1 MPEEESTRAM
11 HIDPTTLLQI
21 IALGLLQGV
30 AELFPISSLGHTV
43 IIPGLLGWGNLLEDQ
58 NFLPLVVTLH
68 LGTAIALLTF
78 FWRDWVALLRA
89 FVRTSLAGRL
99 DADPQGRT
107 IWLVIV
113 GTIPAGLLALA
124 FQSPIQALF
133 FGSALPV
140 LPAAFLALNG
150 AILFVG
156 ERLRQCREP
165 FGDDRAKQ
173 EQAFGSIPGLSFPQV
188 MLVGVAQS
196 TALIPG
202 ISRSGVTMVAGMG
215 ARLRHE
221 EAARFAFLL
230 ATPLIFAAGLLKV
243 PDLFKASDHTM
254 LVYALIGGV
263 VAGLAA
269 WFSVKFLM
277 RYFQVG
283 RLTPFAYYCLA
294 AGTSAFLLLA
304 FGIHG

>member
-1 MPEEESTRAM
+1 M
-11 HIDPTTLLQI
+11 HLDPTILIQI

-43 IIPGLLGWGNLLEDQ
+43 VIPGLLGWGNLLEDKS
-58 NFLPLVVTLH
+58 FLPLVVTLH

-78 FWRDWVALLRA
+78 FWRDWAALIRA
-89 FVRTSLAGRL
+89 FLRTSLAGRL

-107 IWLVIV
+107 IWLIIA
-113 GTIPAGLLALA
+113 GTIPTALLALYL
-124 FQSPIQALF
+124 QNQIQALF
-133 FGSALPV
+133 FNSPLPV
-140 LPAAFLALNG
+140 LPAAFMTLNG
-150 AILFVG
+150 AILFAG
-156 ERLRQCREP
+156 EGLRQRGEP
-165 FGDDRAKQ
+165 SRSHRTTQGRPSGTIK
-173 EQAFGSIPGLSFPQV
+173 ELCVLQALLIGLVQ
-188 MLVGVAQS
+188 AA
-196 TALIPG
+196 ALIPG

-215 ARLRHE
+215 AQLSHE

-230 ATPLIFAAGLLKV
+230 ATPLIFLAGADKL
-243 PDLFKASDHTM
+243 PDLIRTRDHTM

-269 WFSVKFLM
+269 WFSVRFLM
-277 RYFQVG
+277 RYFRVG

-294 AGTSAFLLLA
+294 AGTAAFLLLA

>member
-1 MPEEESTRAM
+1 M

-43 IIPGLLGWGNLLEDQ
+43 VIPGLLGWGNLLEDK

-68 LGTAIALLTF
+68 LGTAVALLTF
-78 FWRDWVALLRA
+78 FWRDWVALIRA
-89 FVRTSLAGRL
+89 FVRTSIAGRL

-107 IWLVIV
+107 IWLIIV
-113 GTIPAGLLALA
+113 GTIPAGLLGVA
-124 FQSPIQALF
+124 FQSQIQALF
-133 FGSALPV
+133 FSSALPI

-150 AILFVG
+150 TILFGG
-156 ERLRQCREP
+156 ERLRQRREP
-165 FGDDRAKQ
+165 SGDGRTKQ
-173 EQAFGSIPGLSFPQV
+173 EQAFGSIRDLSFPQAL
-188 MLVGVAQS
+188 LVGLAQS
-196 TALIPG
+196 AALIPG
-202 ISRSGVTMVAGMG
+202 ISRSGTSMVAGMG
-215 ARLRHE
+215 ARLSHE

-230 ATPLIFAAGLLKV
+230 ATPLIFGAALLKV
-243 PDLFKASDHTM
+243 PDLFKTSDHTM
-254 LVYALIGGV
+254 LVYALIGGI

-269 WFSVKFLM
+269 WFSVRFLM

-294 AGTSAFLLLA
+294 AGASAFLLLA

>member
-1 MPEEESTRAM
+1 M
-11 HIDPTTLLQI
+11 HLDPTTLIQI

-43 IIPGLLGWGNLLEDQ
+43 IIPGLLGWGNLLENQ

-68 LGTAIALLTF
+68 LGTALALLTF
-78 FWRDWVALLRA
+78 FWRDWVALVRA
-89 FVRTSLAGRL
+89 FVRTSIAGRL

-107 IWLVIV
+107 AWLIIV
-113 GTIPAGLLALA
+113 GTIPAGLLGVA
-124 FQSPIQALF
+124 FQNQIQALF
-133 FGSALPV
+133 FSSALPI

-156 ERLRQCREP
+156 ERLRRRSEP
-165 FGDDRAKQ
+165 SGYDRAKQ
-173 EQAFGSIPGLSFPQV
+173 EQAFATVQDLSFPQA
-188 MLVGVAQS
+188 LLIGLAQS
-196 TALIPG
+196 AALIPG

-215 ARLRHE
+215 NRLNHE

-230 ATPLIFAAGLLKV
+230 ATPLIFGAGLLKV

-254 LVYALIGGV
+254 LVYALIGGL

-269 WFSVKFLM
+269 WFSVTFLM
-277 RYFQVG
+277 RYFRVG

-294 AGTSAFLLLA
+294 AGASAFLLLV